1 MYWSLIWKCRLAAGA
16 DAGCEMVTMSLVSM
30 YKVYSVDR
38 NWNDISGI
46 GIGKSGICCTV
57 AKKLSNRS

>member
-1 MYWSLIWKCRLAAGA
+1 MAAGA

-30 YKVYSVDR
+30 YNVYSVDR

-46 GIGKSGICCTV
+46 GIGKSGMCWTV
-57 AKKLSNRS
+57 ARKLSNRS